1 MGDHKE
7 GVTMIIFKGIK
18 DQMDVLEIKEELM
31 AEMTFATTIIMVV
44 TMEMVRMEIVERCI
58 IEEMLIITGEVVR
71 IEEEENI
78 LMAMEQIKRGTL
90 IEGILQQIGEEEIMA
105 IMIDEIPDAILE
117 TILQIVE
124 MILGAVGITE
134 IDGVVQIVAGVVMIV
149 MIVEAVEVK
158 VMILEEATT
167 VTMITVIT
175 VKIQEG
181 VTIKSCNIN
190 KE

>member
-1 MGDHKE
+1 M
-7 GVTMIIFKGIK
+7 
-18 DQMDVLEIKEELM
+18 
-31 AEMTFATTIIMVV
+31 
-44 TMEMVRMEIVERCI
+44 
-58 IEEMLIITGEVVR
+58 R

-105 IMIDEIPDAILE
+105 ITIDEIPDAILE

-134 IDGVVQIVAGVVMIV
+134 IDGVVQIVAEVVMIV